1 MSVYRPLV
9 GALWRT
15 LEHYGVDPSLAIGPE
30 LYSPGDEAD
39 GGRASFDAYNRAHA
53 KAAALVGDAAFG
65 LRMAEQLHPSHV
77 GALGYAWLA
86 SSSLGTAIRRLSRY
100 HRMMNE
106 RLQLRVE
113 EGKGSLTV
121 CIALDPGPLNPA
133 ALADSQLGALLLF
146 SKMNF
151 GERLRPLRVSLRRPT
166 PEDTSPWEEFF
177 EAAIEF
183 AAAQDSITF
192 SHDDV
197 TRRLTVSN
205 RTLVQVHENVLDRY
219 LAQLD
224 RTRIV
229 GRARAII
236 VDQLP
241 SGAPSSDEVAAG
253 LSMNTRTLHRRLAAE
268 GFSFRS
274 LLTGIRKNLADR
286 YVADPIYQITEIAF
300 MLGYSDSSAFSRAFR
315 GWFGESP
322 TAARRKRAGVKISG

>member
-15 LEHYGVDPSLAIGPE
+15 LEHYGVDPSLAIGPD

-39 GGRASFDAYNRAHA
+39 GGRVSFDTYNRAHA
-53 KAAALVGDAAFG
+53 RAAELVGDAAFG

-106 RLQLRVE
+106 HLQLRVE
-113 EGKGSLTV
+113 EGNRSLSV
-121 CIALDPGPLNPA
+121 CIAVDPGPLNPA

-151 GERLRPLRVSLRRPT
+151 GERLRPLRVSFRRPK

-177 EAAIEF
+177 EAALDF
-183 AAAQDSITF
+183 AAADDSLTF
-192 SHDDV
+192 RHDDM

-205 RTLVQVHENVLDRY
+205 RALVQVHENVLDRY
-219 LAQLD
+219 LVQLD
-224 RTRIV
+224 RTRVV
-229 GRARAII
+229 GRARAMIA
-236 VDQLP
+236 DRLP
-241 SGAPSSDEVAAG
+241 SGAPSADEVASG
-253 LSMNTRTLHRRLAAE
+253 LGMNTRTLHRRLAAE
-268 GFSFRS
+268 GASFRS
-274 LLTGIRKNLADR
+274 LLTGVRKELADR
-286 YVADPIYQITEIAF
+286 YVADPLYEITEIAF

-322 TAARRKRAGVKISG
+322 TAARRRRKGAKISP